1 MCISSRILNGKTRY
15 FSTLRNLYPE
25 NKCVLTIPVSCLS
38 HRHLPILLSR
48 ATVSGLLLKL
58 PLVHSALRS
67 LSLGPIP
74 SLSISFLVLLRRFA
88 YMTLDNYSFN
98 IAISAAA
105 RLPSVVVGSQFHALS
120 LKLSLA
126 SDTFVL
132 NALINMYS
140 SCNYPTAARLVLDS
154 APQGASDVVSWN
166 TIIAGYLRGG
176 MPSNALQ
183 CFHQMTKE
191 QVRLD
196 EVTLLNVLVAC
207 ARTGTMKFGR
217 LCHALVVLNGFEI
230 NCYIGSSLVSMYA
243 KCGLVE
249 DARRVFNGIPERN
262 VVCWTSMI
270 AGYTQ
275 SGRFKEAVELFR
287 DMQIAGVK
295 ADDATIATVVSSCGQ
310 MGALDL
316 GRYLHAF
323 CDGHGLGKELSV
335 KNSLIDMY
343 SKCGDIK
350 KACQIFCGLTKRD
363 VFTWTVMIMGF
374 AMNGLCVEALDLFAQ
389 MEGEGEVMP
398 NEVIFLG
405 VLTACSH
412 GGLVEQGYHHF
423 HRMSNVYNLAPRI
436 EHYGCMVDL
445 LGRAKLL
452 AEAEQFIK
460 DMHIAPDVVVW
471 RSLLFACRASGQ
483 VGLAEYAAE
492 RIEQLEPKE
501 HGGHVL
507 LSNVYATTSRWVDVN
522 KVRTGMGNSRMSQIA
537 QVIVDF
543 LEVAVSCVVF
553 LKGFYPPRAFE
564 RRRYMNVVVQK
575 SVHPQLAGYIHS
587 ATSGLLPF
595 IQKGLVERVLVIFYD
610 KAHVPVEK
618 FVFRLE
624 VNQCYGSK
632 IEEANLE
639 FALRAF
645 LIKLTV
651 AEPLTRPLPSD
662 GSWEVTAYFRS
673 LPPDGEK
680 EAQLWIPTDTKQWMQ
695 PPQITPIKSMS
706 CDPLK
711 MQLYLEQPS
720 PTEPK
725 DPPN

>member
-1 MCISSRILNGKTRY
+1 
-15 FSTLRNLYPE
+15 
-25 NKCVLTIPVSCLS
+25 
-38 HRHLPILLSR
+38 
-48 ATVSGLLLKL
+48 
-58 PLVHSALRS
+58 
-67 LSLGPIP
+67 
-74 SLSISFLVLLRRFA
+74 
-88 YMTLDNYSFN
+88 MTLDNYSLN

-105 RLPSVVVGSQFHALS
+105 RVPSLDVGSQFHALS

-126 SDTFVL
+126 SDSFVL

-140 SCNYPTAARLVLDS
+140 SCNYPASARLVLDS
-154 APQGASDVVSWN
+154 APRWASDVVSWN
-166 TIIAGYLRGG
+166 TIIAGYIRGG
-176 MPSNALQ
+176 MPNKALQ
-183 CFHQMTKE
+183 SFHQMAKE

-207 ARTGTMKFGR
+207 ARTGAMKVGS

-243 KCGLVE
+243 KCGMVE
-249 DARRVFNGIPERN
+249 EARRVFNRMPERN

-270 AGYTQ
+270 AGCTQ
-275 SGRFKEAVELFR
+275 SGRFKEAVDLFR

-316 GRYLHAF
+316 GRYLHAY

-343 SKCGDIK
+343 SKCGDVN
-350 KACQIFCGLTKRD
+350 KAYQIFRGLTKRD

-389 MEGEGEVMP
+389 MEGEDKVMP

-423 HRMSNVYNLAPRI
+423 HRMSKVYNLVPRI

-460 DMHIAPDVVVW
+460 DMPVAPDVVVW

-492 RIEQLEPKE
+492 RIEQLEPQRC
-501 HGGHVL
+501 GGHVL
-507 LSNVYATTSRWVDVN
+507 LSNVYATTSRWADVN
-522 KVRTGMGNSRMSQIA
+522 NVRTGMGNSRTSKKPGCSFIE
-537 QVIVDF
+537 VDGCIHEF
-543 LEVAVSCVVF
+543 FAGDESH
-553 LKGFYPPRAFE
+553 FE
-564 RRRYMNVVVQK
+564 TEAICNT
-575 SVHPQLAGYIHS
+575 LFGINE
-587 ATSGLLPF
+587 LL
-595 IQKGLVERVLVIFYD
+595 
-610 KAHVPVEK
+610 
-618 FVFRLE
+618 
-624 VNQCYGSK
+624 
-632 IEEANLE
+632 
-639 FALRAF
+639 
-645 LIKLTV
+645 V
-651 AEPLTRPLPSD
+651 AESFL
-662 GSWEVTAYFRS
+662 
-673 LPPDGEK
+673 
-680 EAQLWIPTDTKQWMQ
+680 M
-695 PPQITPIKSMS
+695 
-706 CDPLK
+706 
-711 MQLYLEQPS
+711 
-720 PTEPK
+720 
-725 DPPN
+725 

>member
-1 MCISSRILNGKTRY
+1 MCISSRIFNGKMRY
-15 FSTLRNLYPE
+15 FSTLRNSYAE
-25 NKCVLTIPVSCLS
+25 NKCIFSAPVSKLS
-38 HRHLPILLSR
+38 HCHLPILLSH
-48 ATVSGLLLKL
+48 ATVSGLLLEL
-58 PLVHSALRS
+58 PLVHSVLRS
-67 LSLGPIP
+67 LSLGPVP
-74 SLSISFLVLLRRFA
+74 SLSISLLSLLCRFT
-88 YMTLDNYSFN
+88 YVTLDNYSLN

-105 RLPSVVVGSQFHALS
+105 RIPSVVVGSQFHALS
-120 LKLSLA
+120 LKLSLD

-140 SCNYPTAARLVLDS
+140 SCNYPAAAKLVLDS
-154 APQGASDVVSWN
+154 SPQGTSDVVSWN

-176 MPSNALQ
+176 MANKALQ
-183 CFHQMTKE
+183 SFRQMAKE
-191 QVRLD
+191 QVMLD

-207 ARTGTMKFGR
+207 ARTCIVKVGR

-249 DARRVFNGIPERN
+249 DARRVFNGMPERN

-275 SGRFKEAVELFR
+275 SGRFKEAIELFR

-295 ADDATIATVVSSCGQ
+295 ADGATIATVVSSCGQ

-316 GRYLHAF
+316 GRYAHAY
-323 CDGHGLGKELSV
+323 CDSRGLGEALSV

-350 KACQIFCGLTKRD
+350 KAYEIFCGMTKRD
-363 VFTWTVMIMGF
+363 VFTWTTMIMGF

-389 MEGEGEVMP
+389 MEGDGEVMP

-460 DMHIAPDVVVW
+460 EMPIAPDVVVW

-483 VGLAEYAAE
+483 VALAEYAAE
-492 RIEQLEPKE
+492 RIEQLEPKKC
-501 HGGHVL
+501 GGHVL

-522 KVRTGMGNSRMSQIA
+522 KVRTGMGNCRTSKKPGCSFIE
-537 QVIVDF
+537 VDGCIHEF
-543 LEVAVSCVVF
+543 FSGDESHIEMEAIYNTLFGINELLVV
-553 LKGFYPPRAFE
+553 E
-564 RRRYMNVVVQK
+564 
-575 SVHPQLAGYIHS
+575 
-587 ATSGLLPF
+587 
-595 IQKGLVERVLVIFYD
+595 
-610 KAHVPVEK
+610 
-618 FVFRLE
+618 
-624 VNQCYGSK
+624 
-632 IEEANLE
+632 
-639 FALRAF
+639 
-645 LIKLTV
+645 
-651 AEPLTRPLPSD
+651 
-662 GSWEVTAYFRS
+662 S
-673 LPPDGEK
+673 L
-680 EAQLWIPTDTKQWMQ
+680 
-695 PPQITPIKSMS
+695 
-706 CDPLK
+706 
-711 MQLYLEQPS
+711 Y
-720 PTEPK
+720 
-725 DPPN
+725 

>member
-1 MCISSRILNGKTRY
+1 
-15 FSTLRNLYPE
+15 
-25 NKCVLTIPVSCLS
+25 
-38 HRHLPILLSR
+38 
-48 ATVSGLLLKL
+48 
-58 PLVHSALRS
+58 
-67 LSLGPIP
+67 
-74 SLSISFLVLLRRFA
+74 
-88 YMTLDNYSFN
+88 MTLDNYSLN

-105 RLPSVVVGSQFHALS
+105 RVPSLDVGSQFHALS

-126 SDTFVL
+126 SDSFVL

-140 SCNYPTAARLVLDS
+140 SCNYPASARLVLDS
-154 APQGASDVVSWN
+154 APRWASDVVSWN
-166 TIIAGYLRGG
+166 TIIAGYIRGG
-176 MPSNALQ
+176 MPNKALQ
-183 CFHQMTKE
+183 SFHQMAKE

-207 ARTGTMKFGR
+207 ARTGAMKVGS

-243 KCGLVE
+243 KCGMVE
-249 DARRVFNGIPERN
+249 EARRVFNRMPERN

-270 AGYTQ
+270 AGCTQ
-275 SGRFKEAVELFR
+275 SGRFKEAVDLFR

-316 GRYLHAF
+316 GRYLHAY

-343 SKCGDIK
+343 SKCGDVN
-350 KACQIFCGLTKRD
+350 KAYQIFRGLTKRD

-389 MEGEGEVMP
+389 MEGEDKVMP

-423 HRMSNVYNLAPRI
+423 HRMSKVYNLVPRI

-460 DMHIAPDVVVW
+460 DMPVAPDVVVW

-492 RIEQLEPKE
+492 RIEQLEPKRC
-501 HGGHVL
+501 GGHVL

-522 KVRTGMGNSRMSQIA
+522 NVRTGMGNSRTSQIA

-575 SVHPQLAGYIHS
+575 AVHPQLAGYIHS

-595 IQKGLVERVLVIFYD
+595 IQKGLVERVVVIFYD

-618 FVFRLE
+618 FVFKLA
-624 VNQCYGSK
+624 VNQSYGSK
-632 IEEANLE
+632 IEEASLE

-645 LIKLTV
+645 LIKLAV
-651 AEPLTRPLPSD
+651 AEPLTRTLPSD
-662 GSWEVTAYFRS
+662 GSWEIAAYFRS

-706 CDPLK
+706 CDPVK

-720 PTEPK
+720 RTEPRDPPTEP
-725 DPPN
+725 